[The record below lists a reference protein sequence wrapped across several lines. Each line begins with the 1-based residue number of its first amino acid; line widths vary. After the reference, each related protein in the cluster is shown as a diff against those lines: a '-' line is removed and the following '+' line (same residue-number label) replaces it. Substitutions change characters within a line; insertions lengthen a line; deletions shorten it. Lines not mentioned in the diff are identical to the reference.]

1 MMETIDFAAF
11 GSYMKSLPNQ
21 RRTNVIKYIHNW
33 QNTGRQKQKFL
44 ISKKTDGDNVEE
56 WDNTKCP
63 HGCGEI
69 EAAQHYLTCTACPHH
84 RNKRQHL
91 MGLRNWMTKSLTMPP
106 LQILLLR
113 ALTDWLHGRQSQTHE
128 ITETDTD
135 HMLIKEALVEQ
146 DLIGWD
152 HFLKGRISKKWA
164 IIQNKCYSR
173 LRQESESNNLSP
185 IPTYL
190 DGKWWAKK
198 VITLTI
204 YMCLNLWQIR
214 NETLAANN
222 EKLNHIS
229 KRNELLKQALNLQQQ
244 ALSET
249 TRNSF
254 ASTFACSYATLTTYT
269 NERLHRWISMALRA
283 INYDPNLAGGQ
294 RTIRAITILP
304 PRTPDNR
311 ISENRPPDNQTV
323 PQARIHD
330 NRTHDN
336 PLPGGAT

>member
-1 MMETIDFAAF
+1 
-11 GSYMKSLPNQ
+11 
-21 RRTNVIKYIHNW
+21 
-33 QNTGRQKQKFL
+33 
-44 ISKKTDGDNVEE
+44 
-56 WDNTKCP
+56 
-63 HGCGEI
+63 
-69 EAAQHYLTCTACPHH
+69 
-84 RNKRQHL
+84 

-113 ALTDWLHGRQSQTHE
+113 ALTDWLHGRQSRTHE

-164 IIQNKCYSR
+164 ILQNKCYSR

-198 VITLTI
+198 VIALTI

-229 KRNELLKQALNLQQQ
+229 ERDDLLKQALNLQQQ
-244 ALSET
+244 ALTET
-249 TRNSF
+249 TRNTF

-269 NERLHRWISMALRA
+269 NERLQRWISMASRA
-283 INYDPNLAGGQ
+283 LDYDPNLAGGQ

-304 PRTPDNR
+304 PRTPNNR

-323 PQARIHD
+323 PNARIHN
-330 NRTHDN
+330 NRTHEN